1 MDMKDLSV
9 ERLCERTASREP
21 VPGGGS
27 VVAMTASFAAALAV
41 MVARLTEGK
50 KGFEDVAP
58 DMRSLV
64 EAADALRIELL
75 SDIQRDSDAYQGFMQ
90 ALALPKTTEDE
101 KAARREAMQKAL
113 KAAAEIP
120 LTVAEKATRILPW
133 ARAVVE
139 KGNPNAATDGLVAA
153 LLSRAAL
160 RGAILNV
167 RTNLQSISDKDFVA
181 ALQARCVRLEAD
193 ALEEEKAILLLR
205 PDLA

>member
-1 MDMKDLSV
+1 M
-9 ERLCERTASREP
+9 
-21 VPGGGS
+21 
-27 VVAMTASFAAALAV
+27 
-41 MVARLTEGK
+41 
-50 KGFEDVAP
+50 
-58 DMRSLV
+58 
-64 EAADALRIELL
+64 
-75 SDIQRDSDAYQGFMQ
+75 
-90 ALALPKTTEDE
+90 
-101 KAARREAMQKAL
+101 
-113 KAAAEIP
+113 
-120 LTVAEKATRILPW
+120 AEKATRILPW

-193 ALEEEKAILLLR
+193 AFEEEKAILLLR